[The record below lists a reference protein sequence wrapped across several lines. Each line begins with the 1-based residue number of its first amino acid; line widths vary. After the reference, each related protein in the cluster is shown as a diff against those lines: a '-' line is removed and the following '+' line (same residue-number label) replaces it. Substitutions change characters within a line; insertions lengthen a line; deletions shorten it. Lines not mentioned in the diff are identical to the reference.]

1 MSDAIVVF
9 MTSANADEA
18 RRIAHELVE
27 RQLAACVQI
36 LPEIE
41 SVYRW
46 NGEVQRE
53 TELLLLAKTT
63 AAQFDDLERAVREIH
78 SYDTPEIRRRPD
90 GPRLRTVSRLA
101 GRQRRRLTL
110 VRMPAAG
117 SARLRCAYLRHLF
130 ERAFAVRNDLH
141 NLFR

>member
-18 RRIAHELVE
+18 RQIANELVE

-53 TELLLLAKTT
+53 TEILMLAKTT
-63 AAQFDDLERAVREIH
+63 AAQFDDLERAVREMH
-78 SYDTPEIRRRPD
+78 SYETPEIVAVPMAH
-90 GPRLRTVSRLA
+90 VSEPYRAWLA
-101 GRQRRRLTL
+101 DNVSG
-110 VRMPAAG
+110 
-117 SARLRCAYLRHLF
+117 
-130 ERAFAVRNDLH
+130 
-141 NLFR
+141 